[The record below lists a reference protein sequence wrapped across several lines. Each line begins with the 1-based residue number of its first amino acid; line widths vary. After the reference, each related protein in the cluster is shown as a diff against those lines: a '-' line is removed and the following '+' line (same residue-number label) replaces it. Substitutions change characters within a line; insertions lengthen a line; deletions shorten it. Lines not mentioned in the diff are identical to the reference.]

1 MVPTSSSM
9 TMRHLMEKERSR
21 NDQGEGNM
29 KINQEARQ
37 MMWRRMLIN
46 RMLKWSAT
54 ERRIW
59 WENATPSQRRLVG
72 MRNC

>member
-1 MVPTSSSM
+1 
-9 TMRHLMEKERSR
+9 
-21 NDQGEGNM
+21 M

-46 RMLKWSAT
+46 RLLKWSAVD
-54 ERRIW
+54 RRIW

-72 MRNC
+72 MRRR